1 MAPQREWFEKDYYK
15 TLGVPSS
22 ASAKEITSAYRKL
35 AKKNHP
41 DANPGNEETFKE
53 ISAAYDVL
61 GDVERRKEYDE
72 VRARGPVAGGFGGG
86 GFGGPGG
93 GTTFRVDDLGDLGDL
108 FGGLFGRGRR
118 GGAGPTGTAGPQRGT
133 DIEAELH
140 LSFEDAVGGV
150 TTSVNV
156 RTEVRCHTCRG
167 SGAAPGTQPTT
178 CPQCGGSGTL
188 QDDQGLF
195 SLSQICPRCGGRGT
209 IVSTPCPTC
218 HGSGT
223 ELRNRT
229 VKVRI
234 PPGVEDG
241 QRIRVKGRGAA
252 GRNGGPSGDLYVVV
266 RVSGHQT
273 FGRRGRN
280 LTLTV
285 PVTFPEAAL
294 GTTLT
299 VPTLDDPVTLRVP
312 AATPTGRTFR
322 VKGRGVP
329 ADQRHKAGDLLVT
342 VDVAVPS
349 KLTKEQRDAVERLAE
364 VLEPPTRA
372 TEEAAS

>member
-15 TLGVPSS
+15 TLGVSNT
-22 ASAKEITSAYRKL
+22 ATAKEITSAYRKL

-41 DANPGNEETFKE
+41 DANPGKEETFKE

-61 GDVERRKEYDE
+61 GDADRRKEYDE
-72 VRARGPVAGGFGGG
+72 VRAMGPMAGGLGGNFG
-86 GFGGPGG
+86 GG

-118 GGAGPTGTAGPQRGT
+118 SGGGGGTGPQRGT
-133 DIEAELH
+133 DVDAELH
-140 LSFEDAVGGV
+140 LSFEDAVKGI

-156 RTEVRCHTCRG
+156 TTDVRCHTCHG
-167 SGAAPGTQPTT
+167 SGAAPGTQPMT
-178 CPQCGGSGTL
+178 CPQCHGTGTL
-188 QDDQGLF
+188 QDNQGLF
-195 SLSQICPRCGGRGT
+195 SLSQICPRCSGRGT
-209 IVSTPCPTC
+209 IVGTPCPTC
-218 HGSGT
+218 HGTGN
-223 ELRNRT
+223 ERRNRS

-241 QRIRVKGRGAA
+241 QRIRVKGRGSA

-266 RVSGHQT
+266 RVDHHGV

-280 LTLTV
+280 LTLTQ
-285 PVTFPEAAL
+285 PVSFAEAAL

-299 VPTLDDPVTLRVP
+299 VPTLDEPVTLRIP
-312 AATPTGRTFR
+312 PGTPSGRTFR

-329 ADQRHKAGDLLVT
+329 AGKRHGNGDLLVT
-342 VDVAVPS
+342 VEVAVPA
-349 KLTKEQRDAVERLAE
+349 KLSAEQRAAIEQLTE
-364 VLEPPTRA
+364 VLDPPARTTGA
-372 TEEAAS
+372 GA